1 MEKKKEKKKISSASI
16 RRISFY
22 YRTLCLLER
31 KGVKNVTSIDLA
43 EIGGRYSAIVRKDL
57 SSFGYFGVRG
67 VGYDVVKL
75 KHELANILGLNK
87 KWNLV
92 VIGSRPYSEVLIN
105 SESLRESNFI
115 IKKIYEKS
123 PDDIKKNTN
132 DIKVLDIDQM
142 EDTLDPQ
149 EDGIVIIALPPPEVQ
164 AVIDRLGKIGMKGVL
179 YLASRSVKVPENM
192 IVINQD
198 ITIELGMLT
207 YRLNEKEKKRIKI
220 SST

>member
-75 KHELANILGLNK
+75 RQELANILGLNK

-92 VIGSRPYSEVLIN
+92 VIGSRPYSEVLVN
-105 SESLRESNFI
+105 SESLRESNFR
-115 IKKIYEKS
+115 IKKIYEK
-123 PDDIKKNTN
+123 DIGNIQN
-132 DIKVLDIDQM
+132 NADSIEVLNIDRM
-142 EDTLDPQ
+142 EETLDPE
-149 EDGIVIIALPPPEVQ
+149 EDSIVIIALPPPEVQ
-164 AVIDRLGKIGMKGVL
+164 AVIDRLGKIGMKAVL
-179 YLASRSVKVPENM
+179 YLASRSVKVPKGM
-192 IVINQD
+192 VVINQD

-207 YRLNEKEKKRIKI
+207 YRLKEKEKV
-220 SST
+220 S

>member
-1 MEKKKEKKKISSASI
+1 MKKKKEKKKISSASI

-75 KHELANILGLNK
+75 RQELANILGLNK

-92 VIGSRPYSEVLIN
+92 VIGSRPYSEVLVN
-105 SESLRESNFI
+105 SESLRESNFR
-115 IKKIYEKS
+115 IKKIYEK
-123 PDDIKKNTN
+123 DIGNIQN
-132 DIKVLDIDQM
+132 NADSIEVLNIDRM
-142 EDTLDPQ
+142 EETLDPE
-149 EDGIVIIALPPPEVQ
+149 EDSIVIIALPPPEVQ
-164 AVIDRLGKIGMKGVL
+164 AVIDRLGKIGMKAVL
-179 YLASRSVKVPENM
+179 YLASRSVKVPKGM
-192 IVINQD
+192 VVINQD

-207 YRLNEKEKKRIKI
+207 YRLKEKEKV
-220 SST
+220 S